1 MLRRRFVGL
10 WRHADFMRL
19 WAGQTISA
27 FGSLVGATAI
37 AFTAILVLHAT
48 PFQLGMLAVFRGG
61 FLTGLIAG
69 AWVDRLRR
77 RPILIGADIGRA
89 MLLATIPTAA
99 ILRHLRIEQL
109 YVITFLVGILSIFFD
124 VAYESYLP
132 SLIGRDQLI
141 EGNSKLSSSASVA
154 ELSGLGVA
162 GWLVQLFTAP
172 VTILIDAV
180 SFFVSAISIWVVRAP
195 EPAAVAE
202 VQPNMLR
209 EIIEGLRFTLHHT
222 PLRATAACTLSKEFF
237 GGIYG
242 ALVMLYMV
250 RDLGFAAGILGSIW
264 AVGGLSSLAGA
275 VSAGSMTRRLGIGP
289 AMIVGLI
296 LYSIAMLFIPL
307 AQGTTLTAALLL
319 IGQQVLGDGAATLYQ
334 TNQVSLRQAITPARL
349 LGRVNAT
356 AEFLRLGAALV
367 GSLLGGLMGNTIGVR
382 KTLVVGSLG
391 SLLSTRWLGVS
402 PIRALRTAPAPP
414 AEPIADDV

>member
-1 MLRRRFVGL
+1 
-10 WRHADFMRL
+10 
-19 WAGQTISA
+19 
-27 FGSLVGATAI
+27 
-37 AFTAILVLHAT
+37 
-48 PFQLGMLAVFRGG
+48 
-61 FLTGLIAG
+61 
-69 AWVDRLRR
+69 
-77 RPILIGADIGRA
+77 
-89 MLLATIPTAA
+89 
-99 ILRHLRIEQL
+99 
-109 YVITFLVGILSIFFD
+109 
-124 VAYESYLP
+124 
-132 SLIGRDQLI
+132 
-141 EGNSKLSSSASVA
+141 
-154 ELSGLGVA
+154 
-162 GWLVQLFTAP
+162 
-172 VTILIDAV
+172 
-180 SFFVSAISIWVVRAP
+180 VVRAP

-222 PLRATAACTLSKEFF
+222 VLRATAACTLSKEFF

-289 AMIVGLI
+289 AMIAGLI

-307 AQGTTLTAALLL
+307 AQGATLAAALLL

-334 TNQVSLRQAITPARL
+334 VNQVSLRQAITPARL

-391 SLLSTRWLGVS
+391 SLLSTLWLAVS
-402 PIRALRTAPAPP
+402 PIRALRTAPALL
-414 AEPIADDV
+414 AEPIADDA